1 MKIPLKLA
9 DHDLHGGP
17 SAQTLDLDRH
27 IRGAKKNDWS
37 SKASLHKIFLPLL
50 TSMAQKRASD
60 QAKINDLIEK
70 GKEGL
75 NKAAKKFNPKD
86 GVDKF
91 RIFAVNFVEEAMDGK
106 GGGFF
111 ARLFGK

>member
-9 DHDLHGGP
+9 DHDLHAGP
-17 SAQTLDLDRH
+17 SAQ
-27 IRGAKKNDWS
+27 IRELENAIKGTQKNDWN
-37 SKASLHKIFLPLL
+37 SKAALHRLFLPFL
-50 TSMAQKRASD
+50 TQMAQKRASE
-60 QAKINDLIEK
+60 QAKINELVEL

-75 NKAAKKFNPKD
+75 NRAAKKFQLSS
-86 GVDKF
+86 GADKF
-91 RIFAVNFVEEAMDGK
+91 RIFSVNFIEDAMDGK